1 MNKIAVFGAT
11 GVTGL
16 CVLKS
21 AIEKGLNI
29 RALVRNPAK
38 IPKEYEHTVDV
49 IKGDVLN
56 VQDVNATL
64 RGQDAA
70 IVLLGMGNILGP
82 TTVMSKGL
90 DNIISGMKAERV
102 EVVSVCLSVNLFA
115 EPEKVQPMFPEIFA
129 EHRRMFD
136 SLKASGLKWI
146 AVNAPLISNQP
157 PTGYITAHTAIKGL
171 TSVSKYDLAKF
182 FVDSVSMPEHYQKSV
197 GIASNPREE

>member
-11 GVTGL
+11 GTTGL
-16 CVLKS
+16 CVLKF
-21 AIEKGLNI
+21 AVEKGLSI

-38 IPKEYEHTVDV
+38 VPQEYEETVDV
-49 IKGDVLN
+49 VKGDVLN
-56 VQDVNATL
+56 VENVNDTL
-64 RGQDAA
+64 KGQHAA

-90 DNIISGMKAERV
+90 ENIIGGMKSQNV
-102 EVVSVCLSVNLFA
+102 DVVSVCLSVNLFA

-129 EHRRMFD
+129 EHRKMYD

-146 AVNAPLISNQP
+146 AVNAPLINNQP
-157 PTGYITAHTAIKGL
+157 PSGYVTAHTAIKGL

-197 GIASNPREE
+197 GIASNPRE